1 MLHFSDVPIHWTNVV
16 SARVYPVPHFADSKF
31 PAYNPTYMPGILI
44 VKKNTILVKKK
55 INLAFSLPHKSAF
68 ADI

>member
-16 SARVYPVPHFADSKF
+16 STRVYPIPHFADSKF

-44 VKKNTILVKKK
+44 VKKKH
-55 INLAFSLPHKSAF
+55 NLS
-68 ADI
+68 

>member
-16 SARVYPVPHFADSKF
+16 SARVYPIPHFADSKF

-44 VKKNTILVKKK
+44 VKKTQ
-55 INLAFSLPHKSAF
+55 S
-68 ADI
+68 

>member
-44 VKKNTILVKKK
+44 VKKKHNLGQK

>member
-31 PAYNPTYMPGILI
+31 PAYNPTYVPGILI
-44 VKKNTILVKKK
+44 VKKTQSWLKNK
-55 INLAFSLPHKSAF
+55 FSVFFTS
-68 ADI
+68 